1 MGPLPPPTPTC
12 TALGYCPLA
21 PPTPLSPFQS
31 LQLPP
36 LTHLHPSTP
45 GCHSRAAGPGL
56 GCSWGS
62 WQGQRKAVVLRPR
75 APLPASLPLPAPT
88 CCQESPPPEGWSHPG
103 SDVLLWKLPGGSGAG
118 EAGRPPAGL
127 PGEDGKGHAPGV
139 TVAQRTL
146 LPLPP
151 LDTHPGLEQTCHLLP
166 LYPSL
171 SSQMPDQCYHLAV
184 PNFRI
189 SWSNKRFKK
198 IFLKEDVCRKNQ
210 NGHDRVSI
218 FFASGWEGGL
228 KHTFPLA
235 IMIPKKFLTKENIR
249 DTISQQRMV
258 FLQNKFC
265 STKD

>member
-1 MGPLPPPTPTC
+1 MHSTWLLPPR
-12 TALGYCPLA
+12 
-21 PPTPLSPFQS
+21 PPHPAVSFPVPPAATSYPSPSRYTWVS
-31 LQLPP
+31 LQSGRTRPRVQLGELAGAEESRCPP
-36 LTHLHPSTP
+36 
-45 GCHSRAAGPGL
+45 A
-56 GCSWGS
+56 
-62 WQGQRKAVVLRPR
+62 R